1 MAVKVPVLSSLVNP
15 INGVPVFFLISGFL
29 IWLSI
34 GRTKDF
40 KSFCIKRVLRLYPEL
55 WFSII
60 IEYFTMDYSYH
71 YSILYLYMVLV

>member
-34 GRTKDF
+34 GRT
-40 KSFCIKRVLRLYPEL
+40 R
-55 WFSII
+55 
-60 IEYFTMDYSYH
+60 
-71 YSILYLYMVLV
+71 ILNHFV

>member
-40 KSFCIKRVLRLYPEL
+40 KSFCIKRC
-55 WFSII
+55 
-60 IEYFTMDYSYH
+60 DKKSYK
-71 YSILYLYMVLV
+71 

>member
-40 KSFCIKRVLRLYPEL
+40 KSFCIKNQVKSSINHLRKNDRT
-55 WFSII
+55 F
-60 IEYFTMDYSYH
+60 
-71 YSILYLYMVLV
+71 